1 MEQDDNKVRIMSRSE
16 SDNYDGV
23 TIEEGGQESSAKR
36 ESQSFRYGS
45 GSFGQGFVLRSLS
58 WRELLLGRGGWQ
70 RILMLVGAAALLSFL
85 LFVALPVIVVL
96 LGVGVAVWLVLRL
109 FLGR

>member
-1 MEQDDNKVRIMSRSE
+1 MEQDESKVRVMSRKE
-16 SDNYDGV
+16 SADYQGV
-23 TIEEGGQESSAKR
+23 TIEEGSG
-36 ESQSFRYGS
+36 ESQSSKGAGGFRYGT
-45 GSFGQGFVLRSLS
+45 GDFGRVFAVHNLS
-58 WRELLLGRGGWQ
+58 WKELILGKGGWQ
-70 RILMLVGAAALLSFL
+70 RILMLLGAVALMGFL